1 VKARLVAALALLLA
15 AAVTF
20 AGPRAAFAQ
29 PPAVAPAGSAAEP
42 PPDLRAV
49 MRPAAV
55 LDPGTFTHKIKL
67 SVRASPEGVSRL
79 RLTPE
84 VLSLARAD
92 LGDVRVIDGESRQWP
107 YVIKTG
113 AVQQLVDVTFAVP
126 VLAQGTSRYA
136 VQLAAWPAQID
147 ELLIRVDREY
157 LDRPYRLVGKPAGES
172 GAERVLA
179 TGRIVR
185 RVGEAAQAAIAVPPV
200 RVSELALVIDDGDDA
215 PLTLT
220 KGRAAF
226 TVPDLL
232 LVAPSGEYALLVG
245 DPTAAPP
252 KYDLAR
258 AREAILGATAG
269 VIETGPLGLSPTHR
283 VPVAEGQEGGPEQLA
298 LWGALG
304 LAVVVLAGLALRLA
318 RSEKGKPPS
327 DES

>member
-1 VKARLVAALALLLA
+1 VRARLALAITLALALSGALPRAALADPQ
-15 AAVTF
+15 
-20 AGPRAAFAQ
+20 G
-29 PPAVAPAGSAAEP
+29 AVAAGSAAEP

-55 LDPGTFTHKIKL
+55 LDPGAFTHKIKL

-107 YVIKTG
+107 YIIKAG
-113 AVQQLVDVTFAVP
+113 AVQQLVDVTFAPP

-147 ELLIRVDREY
+147 ELLIRVDREF
-157 LDRPYRLVGKPAGES
+157 LDRPYRLVGTPAGES
-172 GAERVLA
+172 GVERAIA

-185 RVGEAAQAAIAVPPV
+185 RVGEAAQAAIPVPPV
-200 RVSELALVIDDGDDA
+200 RLRELALVIEDGDDA
-215 PLTLT
+215 PLSLT
-220 KGRAAF
+220 RARAAF

-258 AREAILGATAG
+258 ARDAIVGATAG
-269 VIETGPLGLSPTHR
+269 VIETGPVGLSPTHR
-283 VPVAEGQEGGPEQLA
+283 VPVAEGQQSGAEQLA

-318 RSEKGKPPS
+318 RHEKGKPPS
-327 DES
+327 EEA

>member
-1 VKARLVAALALLLA
+1 MRAFFAATRALVVALA
-15 AAVTF
+15 VT
-20 AGPRAAFAQ
+20 ATLPRAAHAD
-29 PPAVAPAGSAAEP
+29 PRPVDSAAEP

-55 LDPGTFTHKIKL
+55 LDPGAFTHKIKL
-67 SVRASPEGVSRL
+67 SVRASADGVSRL

-92 LGDVRVIDGESRQWP
+92 LGDVRVVDGDSRQWP
-107 YVIKTG
+107 YIIKPD
-113 AVQQLVDVTFAVP
+113 AVQQLVDITFAAP
-126 VLAQGTSRYA
+126 VLARGTSRYA

-157 LDRPYRLVGKPAGES
+157 LDRPYHLVGEPAGES
-172 GAERVLA
+172 GAERSIA

-185 RVGEAAQAAIAVPPV
+185 RVGEAAQASILVPAI
-200 RVSELALVIDDGDDA
+200 RLRSLALVIEDGDDA
-215 PLTLT
+215 PLSLAR
-220 KGRAAF
+220 GRAAF

-245 DPTAAPP
+245 DPNASPP

-258 AREAILGATAG
+258 AREAIVGAAAG
-269 VIETGPLGLSPTHR
+269 VIEIGPLGLSPTHR
-283 VPVAEGQEGGPEQLA
+283 VSVSGNAEGGPEQLA

-318 RSEKGKPPS
+318 RQEKGKPPS
-327 DES
+327 AGT